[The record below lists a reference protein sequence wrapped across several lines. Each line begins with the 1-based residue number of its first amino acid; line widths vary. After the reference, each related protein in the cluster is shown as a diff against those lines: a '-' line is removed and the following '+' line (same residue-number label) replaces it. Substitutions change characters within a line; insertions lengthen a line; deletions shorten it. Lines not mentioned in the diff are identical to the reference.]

1 MIGSNNKNTV
11 GTILFFTAAKL
22 SEPKKRIKFSPNV
35 KAALK
40 LRKFNEIQSA
50 EKLGA

>member
-22 SEPKKRIKFSPNV
+22 SEPKKELNFHRTLKQRLNYENLTKFSQQKN
-35 KAALK
+35 
-40 LRKFNEIQSA
+40 
-50 EKLGA
+50 